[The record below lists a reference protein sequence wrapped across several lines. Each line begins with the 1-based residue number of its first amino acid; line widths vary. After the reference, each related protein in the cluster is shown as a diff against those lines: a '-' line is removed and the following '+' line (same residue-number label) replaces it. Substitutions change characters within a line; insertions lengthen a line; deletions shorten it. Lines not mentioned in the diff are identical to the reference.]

1 VSVLA
6 RRLAVLEASS
16 RKDPLIVWAVDS
28 AGQQSKMTVKKLLQS
43 ETFAFVRVCA
53 GGNLKDLD
61 ALLNA
66 VYQQARREVR
76 GET

>member
-1 VSVLA
+1 MNIWA
-6 RRLAVLEASS
+6 RLEQLEASK
-16 RKDPLIVWAVDS
+16 RGRPPLIVWAVDS

-53 GGNLKDLD
+53 GENLKDLD

-66 VYQQARREVR
+66 VHQQAQKQM
-76 GET
+76 G